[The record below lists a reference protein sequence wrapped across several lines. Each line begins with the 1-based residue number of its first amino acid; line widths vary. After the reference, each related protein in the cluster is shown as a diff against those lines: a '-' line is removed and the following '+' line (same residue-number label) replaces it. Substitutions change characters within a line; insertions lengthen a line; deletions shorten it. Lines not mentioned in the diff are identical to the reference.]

1 MSQKFP
7 LTLKY
12 QKPDQLQPA
21 EIMTVVDEDQLN
33 RITLVIASQPEQD
46 TKASF
51 PLHHRVT
58 QLIEL
63 MTGLSDSCHTAE
75 QTNQGRPPAPPSP
88 GTDMG
93 EGVVACVKL
102 SSLRALGS
110 SPKQMAYLLGANT
123 GYFPEEGED
132 PIVYFSLSRFQPV
145 PGFFDLAVDGAP

>member
-7 LTLKY
+7 LTMKY
-12 QKPDQLQPA
+12 QKPEQVQPA
-21 EIMTVVDEDQLN
+21 EVMTVVDDDQLG
-33 RITLVIASQPEQD
+33 RITQIISGQREQE
-46 TKASF
+46 TKTSF

-58 QLIEL
+58 ELIAL
-63 MTGLSDSCHTAE
+63 MTALSDSCHTAE
-75 QTNQGRPPAPPSP
+75 QTNQGRAPAPPSP

-102 SSLRALGS
+102 SALRALGS